1 MLTVGRLLTTNV
13 SQINLGLFLFR
24 ATLKVRLGWCLSLH
38 LKWTTW
44 TAPNTI
50 HISQLVNTTT
60 VDHSCEQEC
69 SINDKLCILVKAQP
83 NTQSDCHGHQLGLG
97 YSHETWAYPANT
109 VLANAT
115 FLLLLDTNLLSKQ
128 ALLTTHSYMTLQ
140 HSAKLL
146 ACEYVDLSIS

>member
-24 ATLKVRLGWCLSLH
+24 ATLKVRLGSHLSLH

-44 TAPNTI
+44 TAPNSI
-50 HISQLVNTTT
+50 HISKNSQFVNTTT
-60 VDHSCEQEC
+60 VDYSCEQEC
-69 SINDKLCILVKAQP
+69 SINDKLHILVKAWP
-83 NTQSDCHGHQLGLG
+83 NTQRDCHGHQLGLG

-115 FLLLLDTNLLSKQ
+115 FLLLLDTNFPSKQ
-128 ALLTTHSYMTLQ
+128 ALLTTHS
-140 HSAKLL
+140 
-146 ACEYVDLSIS
+146 